1 MGRVSRGDVILAA
14 AAGDYGKP
22 RPWLVVQADA
32 YNHSARP
39 ASILAC
45 PFTTHDEPA
54 TDRIAID
61 LPSGDS
67 QRRSWLMVDKL
78 IAIKRERI
86 GAKITTV
93 SSQQLAAV
101 EGVMA
106 ALLGL
111 RSPG

>member
-1 MGRVSRGDVILAA
+1 VGGVSRGDVVLAA

-22 RPWLVVQADA
+22 RPWLVVQTDV

-54 TDRIAID
+54 TYRIAMD

-78 IAIKRERI
+78 MAIKRERI
-86 GAKITTV
+86 GTKITTA

-101 EGVMA
+101 EGAMA

-111 RSPG
+111 RAPG

>member
-1 MGRVSRGDVILAA
+1 MGEVNRGDVVLAA

-22 RPWLVVQADA
+22 RPWLVVQTDV

-39 ASILAC
+39 GSILAC
-45 PFTTHDEPA
+45 PFTTHGEPA
-54 TDRIAID
+54 TYRISMD

-78 IAIKRERI
+78 MAIKRERI
-86 GAKITTV
+86 GAKVTTA
-93 SSQQLAAV
+93 SMSQLAAV
-101 EGVMA
+101 EGAMA

-111 RSPG
+111 RAPG